1 MDVVTGC
8 LVGILCAVLTL
19 YISGLSR
26 KEYVFSIPE
35 TEGSTSTAEKSNKEK
50 IEEDMEV

>member
-19 YISGLSR
+19 YISGLSK
-26 KEYVFSIPE
+26 KEYVFSLPE
-35 TEGSTSTAEKSNKEK
+35 TETSTAEKSNKEK
-50 IEEDMEV
+50 IEEDVEV